1 MRERGN
7 NLYRNLDRYLGIPL
21 AMLAGSLRKIDKNSF
36 DSKQVEKIGI
46 LCLGAIGDLL
56 LTSALVNGFASCLP
70 GVSIELV
77 SSRANSC
84 ALELLGNVDSK
95 KAFAVKKP
103 WDLINYVRSRQY
115 DLFVDTT
122 QWARLGALV
131 SILSGAK
138 HTIGFDTPGQHRGI
152 GYDIKVQHKRD
163 RHEIDN
169 FLALGKAV
177 IADFRGEA
185 GLYVPKINSNSIER
199 AKVIYLHMWPA
210 PGKGCSLKMWPEEHW
225 AMLARFLLDNGFYIK
240 LTGSEFDAPAN
251 KAFLNKY
258 FAGETQIS
266 SIAGDFSLAELAFLL
281 KNGSALVSVN
291 TGIMHLGAIVGA
303 PTIGLHGATNPQ
315 RWGPVGPRCIS
326 LVPHKG
332 EFGYLNLGFEYPP
345 GAQTAMQWLPVEDVI
360 KALDNLDVKTP

>member
-1 MRERGN
+1 MGERGN

-21 AMLAGSLRKIDKNSF
+21 AMFAGSLRKKNKNSF
-36 DSKQVEKIGI
+36 DPKDVEKIGI

-56 LTSALVNGFASCLP
+56 LTSALVNGLASCLP
-70 GVSIELV
+70 GVSIEFV
-77 SSRANSC
+77 SSMANSC
-84 ALELLGNVDSK
+84 ALELLGNVDIR

-103 WDLINYVRSRQY
+103 WDLVNYVRSRQY

-131 SILSGAK
+131 STFSGAR
-138 HTIGFDTPGQHRGI
+138 HTIGFDTPGQHRGS
-152 GYDIKVQHKRD
+152 GYDIKVQHRRD

-177 IADFRGEA
+177 FADFRGEP
-185 GLYVPKINSNSIER
+185 GLWVPKIISNPIER
-199 AKVIYLHMWPA
+199 SKVIYLHMWPA
-210 PGKGCSLKMWPEEHW
+210 SGKGCSLKMWPEKNW
-225 AMLARFLLDNGFYIK
+225 AMLARILLDKGFYIN

-258 FAGETQIS
+258 FEGESKIS

-291 TGIMHLGAIVGA
+291 TGIMHLGALVGA
-303 PTIGLHGATNPQ
+303 PTIGLHGATNPL

-326 LVPHKG
+326 LVPRKG

-345 GAQTAMQWLPVEDVI
+345 DAQSAMQWLPVDDVI
-360 KALDNLDVKTP
+360 NGLDNLDVTKP